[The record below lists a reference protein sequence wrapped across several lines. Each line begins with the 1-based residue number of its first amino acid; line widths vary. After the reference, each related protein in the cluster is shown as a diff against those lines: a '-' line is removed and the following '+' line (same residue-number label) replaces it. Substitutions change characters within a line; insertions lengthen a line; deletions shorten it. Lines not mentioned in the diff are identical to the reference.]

1 MSIGFGASVE
11 FKNYGDYRAVCFHL
25 SLLPLFALEIDL
37 SKRARIIKF
46 MPWGKLAIAKYYYL

>member
-11 FKNYGDYRAVCFHL
+11 IKNYDGYRAICFRL

-37 SKRARIIKF
+37 STRARIIKF